1 MEYQRRGNKLFPA
14 TVKTDKVAM
23 DIYLYDD
30 HTDWIFFWVGKEEE
44 GPFLTLSL
52 KNKEGKTRAE
62 VFLEE
67 YDAGLPSIPKKKRPD
82 LSESRDG
89 IWGVVNK
96 FRWTKKVATEQ
107 EYEMDIKLYQA
118 GVIDVLEVRRYTPII
133 SQLTHNP
140 IEDTSNPIEN
150 TADVNAKEYIYNFE
164 DNASVYVQFYEKD
177 DKNHIRIS
185 RDSNIVFDE
194 VTTYPDLIGALLNAI
209 RFVSHDDDT
218 IRDGINVLTHA
229 HELFLKHH
237 DDESYSGD
245 NTKFGFQTF
254 INNEKLW
261 QDYYSQLTTVVNNGQ
276 NIKL

>member
-1 MEYQRRGNKLFPA
+1 MFPA
-14 TVKTDKVAM
+14 TVKTDKVIM

-30 HTDWIFFWVGKEEE
+30 HTDWVFSWVEEKD
-44 GPFLTLSL
+44 PFLTLSL

-67 YDAGLPSIPKKKRPD
+67 YDAGLPSIPEDKRPD

-89 IWGVVNK
+89 VWGVVNK
-96 FRWTKKVATEQ
+96 FRWTKKVASDQ
-107 EYEMDIKLYQA
+107 EYEMDIKLYRA
-118 GVIDVLEVRRYTPII
+118 GIIDALEVRRYTPII

-150 TADVNAKEYIYNFE
+150 TDDVNAKEYIYNFK

-177 DKNHIRIS
+177 GKDHIRIS
-185 RDSNIVFDE
+185 RDSIIIFDE
-194 VTTYPDLIGALLNAI
+194 VSTYTDLIGALLNAV

-218 IRDGINVLTHA
+218 IRDGINILIHA

-237 DDESYSGD
+237 DEESYSGD

-261 QDYYSQLTTVVNNGQ
+261 QDYYSQVT
-276 NIKL
+276 NITNYGLNRLNDESWT

>member
-1 MEYQRRGNKLFPA
+1 MFPA
-14 TVKTDKVAM
+14 TVKTNKVAM

-30 HTDWIFFWVGKEEE
+30 HTDWIFFWVGKEKE
-44 GPFLTLSL
+44 GAFLTLSL

-67 YDAGLPSIPKKKRPD
+67 YDAGLPSIPEDKRPD
-82 LSESRDG
+82 LSENKDG

-96 FRWTKKVATEQ
+96 FRWSEKVSTEQ
-107 EYEMDIKLYQA
+107 EYETDIKLCKA
-118 GVIDVLEVRRYTPII
+118 EVIYAVEVRKYTPII
-133 SQLTHNP
+133 SQLIHNP

-150 TADVNAKEYIYNFE
+150 TDEVNAKEYIYNFE

-177 DKNHIRIS
+177 GKDHIRIS
-185 RDSNIVFDE
+185 RDSIIIFDE
-194 VTTYPDLIGALLNAI
+194 VSAYPDLIGALLNTI

-237 DDESYSGD
+237 DEEDYSGD
-245 NTKFGFQTF
+245 NTKFSFQTF
-254 INNEKLW
+254 IDNEKLW
-261 QDYYSQLTTVVNNGQ
+261 QDYYGSIDRYNRTGTMSQS
-276 NIKL
+276 

>member
-1 MEYQRRGNKLFPA
+1 MFPA
-14 TVKTDKVAM
+14 TVKTDKVIM

-30 HTDWIFFWVGKEEE
+30 HTDWVFSWVEEKD
-44 GPFLTLSL
+44 PFLTLSL

-96 FRWTKKVATEQ
+96 FRWTKQVATTQ
-107 EYEMDIKLYQA
+107 EYETDIKLYKA
-118 GVIDVLEVRRYTPII
+118 GIIDALEVRRYTPII
-133 SQLTHNP
+133 SKLTHNP

-150 TADVNAKEYIYNFE
+150 MDDVNAKEYIYNFE
-164 DNASVYVQFYEKD
+164 DNASVYVQFYDKD

-185 RDSNIVFDE
+185 RDSNIIFDE
-194 VTTYPDLIGALLNAI
+194 VTTYSDLISALLNAI
-209 RFVSHDDDT
+209 RFVTCDKYT
-218 IRDGINVLTHA
+218 IRDGINILIMA
-229 HELFLKHH
+229 HNLFLKNH
-237 DDESYSGD
+237 DDESYSGY
-245 NTKFGFQTF
+245 NTKFSFQTF

-261 QDYYSQLTTVVNNGQ
+261 EDYYSKLSGIIDNRKYVNQ
-276 NIKL
+276 

>member
-1 MEYQRRGNKLFPA
+1 MFPA

-44 GPFLTLSL
+44 DPFLTLSL

-67 YDAGLPSIPKKKRPD
+67 YDAGLPSIPEDKRPD

-96 FRWTKKVATEQ
+96 FRWTKKVATDQ
-107 EYEMDIKLYQA
+107 EYEMDIKLYKA
-118 GVIDVLEVRRYTPII
+118 GIIDALEIRRYTPII

-150 TADVNAKEYIYNFE
+150 IDDVNAKEYIYNFE

-177 DKNHIRIS
+177 GKDHIRIS
-185 RDSNIVFDE
+185 RDGLIIFDE
-194 VTTYPDLIGALLNAI
+194 ASTYTDLIGALLNAI
-209 RFVSHDDDT
+209 RFVSHDDGT
-218 IRDGINVLTHA
+218 IRDGINVLINA

-237 DDESYSGD
+237 DEEGYSGD
-245 NTKFGFQTF
+245 NTKFSFQTF

-261 QDYYSQLTTVVNNGQ
+261 QDYYSQMT
-276 NIKL
+276 NITNYGLNRINDESWT